1 MAQATQADI
10 QALTTAVAALTGA
23 FGGPNWVNV
32 QNAMTNLS
40 NTVTANN
47 NALQNRGNQ
56 AAQVPTFY
64 GGNQDPISWLNEF
77 NLTSAANGWNDARKI
92 QIVPAYLKGAAAVWY
107 QTVAGNPINVWDGTA
122 NPNVF
127 EHVFTQQFCT
137 RLLLSY
143 GQQNLTNVNNILT
156 KRWTNMLRPYRS
168 SING

>member
-56 AAQVPTFY
+56 AAQVPVFY

-77 NLTSAANGWNDARKI
+77 NLTSAANG
-92 QIVPAYLKGAAAVWY
+92 
-107 QTVAGNPINVWDGTA
+107 
-122 NPNVF
+122 
-127 EHVFTQQFCT
+127 
-137 RLLLSY
+137 
-143 GQQNLTNVNNILT
+143 
-156 KRWTNMLRPYRS
+156 
-168 SING
+168 